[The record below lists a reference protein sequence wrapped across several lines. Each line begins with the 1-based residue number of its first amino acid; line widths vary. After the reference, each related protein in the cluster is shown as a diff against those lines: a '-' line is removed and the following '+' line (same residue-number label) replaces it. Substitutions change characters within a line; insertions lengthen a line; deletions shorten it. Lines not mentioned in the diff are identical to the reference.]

1 VRADLGN
8 RNDAHASYGP
18 GCDLLDEVG
27 KEMTSGP
34 HESMGDGTGQGVFE
48 SGKRVPPVSDRV
60 RNRDISPGFSPFGTV
75 EEALTPGPTHSSSRG
90 RMGLR
95 GSGPRGV
102 HFGPG
107 AMRSL
112 FFFFLFSIPKSIQMQ
127 F

>member
-1 VRADLGN
+1 MALG
-8 RNDAHASYGP
+8 R
-18 GCDLLDEVG
+18 EFF
-27 KEMTSGP
+27 
-34 HESMGDGTGQGVFE
+34 FE
-48 SGKRVPPVSDRV
+48 SGMRVPPVSDRV

-75 EEALTPGPTHSSSRG
+75 EEALTPGPTHSGSRG

-112 FFFFLFSIPKSIQMQ
+112 FFFFVFSIFHSQINSNAVLNYKFI
-127 F
+127 